1 VAKPELGI
9 KRICGNCGT
18 KFYDLNRIPIICPK
32 CQAVYQ
38 EAARSS
44 PPAAKVEPAAAPEA
58 ALVKEGPVLVSLE
71 EAEKEQTAAKQGV
84 VPAEDDD
91 FEIEDEPLDDDDD
104 SFLEEAEEEDED
116 VTGLIG
122 GGLDSA
128 DEEI

>member
-1 VAKPELGI
+1 MAKPELGI

-38 EAARSS
+38 AAARSS

-58 ALVKEGPVLVSLE
+58 ALVKEAPELVSLE

-84 VPAEDDD
+84 APAEDDD

-104 SFLEEAEEEDED
+104 SFLEVAEEEDED

-128 DEEI
+128 DEET